1 MEMCHI
7 CDFLLQPRVPHL
19 HPFADHD
26 APKYSILGLK
36 LQEGVARRKPL
47 AAVIRGGDLGICK
60 LVRDVEM
67 DGAGFL
73 QLCCDFK
80 QDLAGEIP
88 TRVQFHRSPG
98 GVAMIQLLLPGSQY
112 RFDIGSHEFM

>member
-1 MEMCHI
+1 
-7 CDFLLQPRVPHL
+7 
-19 HPFADHD
+19 
-26 APKYSILGLK
+26 
-36 LQEGVARRKPL
+36 
-47 AAVIRGGDLGICK
+47 
-60 LVRDVEM
+60 M